1 MPDLGLTQLP
11 TQSRKLMVLA
21 CGSRLRAR
29 LPKVGSETQPRSYKE
44 MIVLA
49 TEEFNSVVKEE
60 IAYLRKC

>member
-1 MPDLGLTQLP
+1 
-11 TQSRKLMVLA
+11 MVLA

-49 TEEFNSVVKEE
+49 NEEFNSVVKEE